1 MEHPEY
7 KICFSLVDIINTK
20 SEVINDKD
28 IGDLYEVFFKGQA
41 DCLEK
46 FFFMGNCLALPSVLM
61 KTEIM
66 KEIGGFNLGYM
77 QSHDF
82 DYWVRVAKKYPI

>member
-1 MEHPEY
+1 M
-7 KICFSLVDIINTK
+7 ISSILK

-28 IGDLYEVFFKGQA
+28 IGDLYEVSFKGQA

-46 FFFMGNCLALPSVLM
+46 IFFMGNCLALPSVLM

-82 DYWVRVAKKYPI
+82 DYWVRVAKEISNICYARTLDWS